1 MQVFCVFCS
10 VHFAKRGALM
20 ARKSGVLLHITSLPS
35 KYGIGTLGKDAYR
48 FADFLHAAGQSCWQL
63 LPLGQTSYGD
73 SPYQT
78 FSTYAGNP
86 YLIDLELL
94 AEDGLL
100 LEQELAGIDFGGE
113 ADRVDYA
120 QLYRV
125 RYDILYK
132 AYARGWKRDRDA
144 VRSFQK
150 ENPWLR
156 DYALYMAIKRS
167 QDMQSWEHWPEP
179 LRRREKEAL
188 KDARARLRDD
198 IQFFTYLQLL
208 FFRQWRDFKNYVNR
222 LDIQLIGDIPI
233 YVPYDSADVWANPNL
248 FQLDERLLPAK
259 VAGVPPDG
267 FTADGQLW
275 GNPLYDWPQHRKTR
289 YKWWLGRIRACKE
302 LVDVVRIDH
311 FRGLESYWAVPYG
324 DTTARG
330 GAWVKG
336 PGTHF
341 VRAIKKAFPDY
352 PLIAEDLGF
361 LTPAVRRLLKYSG
374 YPGMKVLQFAFDPR
388 EESDY
393 LPHRYCENCVC
404 YPGTH
409 DNETLRQWIG
419 GIDRKTARYAM
430 DYLGVQKKAEL
441 FDAIIAAGMNSKA
454 DTFIVPMQ
462 DLLHLGK
469 PARMNL
475 PGTLST
481 DNWSWRLKKR
491 QITNRLAERLL
502 ALTKQAGRAG

>member
-1 MQVFCVFCS
+1 MV
-10 VHFAKRGALM
+10 
-20 ARKSGVLLHITSLPS
+20 RKSGVLLHITSLPS
-35 KYGIGTLGKDAYR
+35 KYGIGTLGKEAYR
-48 FADFLHAAGQSCWQL
+48 FADFLHAAGQRYWQL

-86 YLIDLELL
+86 YMIDLELL
-94 AEDGLL
+94 IEDGLL
-100 LEQELAGIDFGGE
+100 TKQELAAVNFGGTP
-113 ADRVDYA
+113 DRVDFS

-125 RYDILYK
+125 RYDVLYK
-132 AYARGWKRDRDA
+132 AYRRGWKRDLEA
-144 VRSFQK
+144 VRAFRK
-150 ENPWLR
+150 ENQWLR
-156 DYALYMAIKRS
+156 DYALYMAIKRAHA
-167 QDMQSWEHWPEP
+167 MQSWEHWPKA
-179 LRRREKEAL
+179 LRFREKEAL
-188 KDARARLRDD
+188 KTARREYRDD
-198 IQFFTYLQLL
+198 IQFFTYLQFL
-208 FFRQWRDFKNYVNR
+208 FFRQWKNFKNYVNQ
-222 LDIQLIGDIPI
+222 LGVQLIGDIPI
-233 YVPYDSADVWANPNL
+233 YVAYDSADVWANPAL
-248 FQLDERLLPAK
+248 FQLNEDLLPTK

-302 LVDVVRIDH
+302 LVDMVRIDH
-311 FRGLESYWAVPYG
+311 FRGLESYWAIPYG
-324 DTTARG
+324 DTTARR

-341 VRAIKKAFPDY
+341 IRALKKSLPDY

-393 LPHRYCENCVC
+393 LPHRYGENCIC

-409 DNETLRQWIG
+409 DNETLRQWVS

-430 DYLGVQKKAEL
+430 EYLGVQKKTEL
-441 FDAIIAAGMNSKA
+441 FDAIIEAGMKSHA
-454 DTFIVPMQ
+454 DIFIIPMQ

-469 PARMNL
+469 KARMNF
-475 PGTLST
+475 PGTISL
-481 DNWSWRLKKR
+481 DNWSWRLKKG
-491 QITNRLAERLL
+491 QVTHRLAEQLL
-502 ALTKQAGRAG
+502 ALTCEAERAG

>member
-1 MQVFCVFCS
+1 ME
-10 VHFAKRGALM
+10 
-20 ARKSGVLLHITSLPS
+20 RKSGVLLHITSLPS
-35 KYGIGTLGKDAYR
+35 KYGIGTLGKEAYR
-48 FADFLHAAGQSCWQL
+48 FADFLHAAGQRYWQL

-86 YLIDLELL
+86 YMIDLELL
-94 AEDGLL
+94 QKDGLL
-100 LEQELAGIDFGGE
+100 TKQELESIDFGGT
-113 ADRVDYA
+113 ADRVDFS

-125 RYDILYK
+125 RYDVLYK
-132 AYARGWKRDRDA
+132 AYRRGWKRDREA
-144 VRSFQK
+144 VRAFRK
-150 ENPWLR
+150 ENPWLK
-156 DYALYMAIKRS
+156 DYALYMAIKRAHA
-167 QDMQSWEHWPEP
+167 MQSWEHWPKA
-179 LRRREKEAL
+179 LRFREKEAL
-188 KDARARLRDD
+188 QKARREYRDD
-198 IQFFTYLQLL
+198 IQFFTYLQFL

-222 LDIQLIGDIPI
+222 SGIQLIGDIPI
-233 YVPYDSADVWANPNL
+233 YVAYDSADAWANPAL
-248 FQLDERLLPAK
+248 FQLNEELLPTK

-302 LVDVVRIDH
+302 LVDMVRIDH
-311 FRGLESYWAVPYG
+311 FRGLESYWAIPFG
-324 DTTARG
+324 DTTARRG
-330 GAWVKG
+330 VWVKG

-341 VRAIKKAFPDY
+341 IRALKKALPDY

-374 YPGMKVLQFAFDPR
+374 YPGMKILQFAFDPR

-393 LPHRYCENCVC
+393 LPHRYGKNCIC

-409 DNETLRQWIG
+409 DNETLRQWVS
-419 GIDRKTARYAM
+419 GIDRKTASYAM
-430 DYLGVQKKAEL
+430 EYLGVQKKTEL
-441 FDAIIAAGMNSKA
+441 FDAILEAGMKSRA
-454 DTFIVPMQ
+454 DICIIPMQ

-469 PARMNL
+469 KARMNL
-475 PGTLST
+475 PGTLSLS
-481 DNWSWRLKKR
+481 NWSWRLKR
-491 QITNRLAERLL
+491 GQVTHRLAERLL